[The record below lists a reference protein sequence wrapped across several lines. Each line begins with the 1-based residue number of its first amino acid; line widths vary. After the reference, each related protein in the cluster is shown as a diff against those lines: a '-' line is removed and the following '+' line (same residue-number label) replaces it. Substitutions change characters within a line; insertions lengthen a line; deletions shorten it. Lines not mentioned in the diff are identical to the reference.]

1 MNKLKNVV
9 EKFFLLSFFLFSAV
23 ELIGEDNFAN
33 TENANIDIIYSQDY
47 LKEGDELILG
57 LRFKLTPGWHIYWK
71 NPGDSGLPPE
81 LEWNLPVGIEFQ
93 EILWPSPELAPL
105 DPLTSYGY
113 YDEVVLPIKFKINS
127 NYNYGDK
134 FSAFLSF
141 LICEEICIP
150 EDTNISIDLTKFS
163 QSQLEN
169 GKYILSDWINRLPS
183 KSSFITE
190 AFLSDNTFKISWVS
204 GEAYEK
210 AYFYPE
216 QNGLINYSSNQILRK
231 NSEGSYLTIDRP
243 ENFRE
248 ELQFVSGVLELQN
261 ADQKTYFQIES
272 NIERVSFIE
281 VNKTQ
286 GLSFLLAI
294 FLAFVGG
301 IILNAMPCVFP
312 VIALKVMSLVNE
324 SGKSNSWKHG
334 LVFTL
339 GIEISMLIL
348 LIATMAVKNLGQF
361 VGWGWQLQSSL
372 MSSLLA
378 LLFFALGVILV
389 SRVELGSFFTRL
401 GNLNVNKTGYSNSFL
416 LGLLTVIVATPCT
429 GPYMG
434 AAIGW
439 GISQPILI
447 SSIIFLSLGFGIAF
461 PTLLLSIL
469 PKGIN
474 ILPRPGNWM
483 GVVSRIMGIP
493 MFLTALWLTWVVFR
507 QSGYEGLIIL
517 ISSLLILLVA
527 FLVFRF
533 SSTIAKRSS
542 IALISASILFL
553 IFFIPSE
560 NKNSKSYID
569 IGEKWSIERVNQLR
583 DEKRNI
589 LLNFTA
595 DWCLTCKVNERLV
608 LNSKEF
614 ISLIENDEI
623 VYLVADWTKY
633 DPKIT
638 EELEKYKR
646 AGVPLYLYWSQG
658 SDEVKIL
665 PAVLTKSILYDHLKL

>member
-1 MNKLKNVV
+1 MNRLKELTGKLTI
-9 EKFFLLSFFLFSAV
+9 LSFLFFSPL
-23 ELIGEDNFAN
+23 ELIGEDNLAS
-33 TENANIDIIYSQDY
+33 TENADIEVIYSDNY
-47 LKEGDELILG
+47 LKDGDELILG

-81 LEWNLPVGIEFQ
+81 IEWNLPEGIEFE

-113 YDEVVLPIKFKINS
+113 YDEVVLPIKFRINS

-150 EDTNISIDLTKFS
+150 EDTDISIDLTKFS
-163 QSQLEN
+163 LIQLEN
-169 GKYILSDWINRLPS
+169 AKFILNDWMNRLPA
-183 KSSFITE
+183 KSSFDTE
-190 AFLSDNTFKISWVS
+190 AFLSENTFKISWAS
-204 GEAYEK
+204 DTSYEK

-216 QNGLINYSSNQILRK
+216 QNGLINYSSNQILV
-231 NSEGSYLTIDRP
+231 NNAENSYLTVDRP
-243 ENFRE
+243 EKFRE
-248 ELQFVSGVLELQN
+248 ELKFVSGVLELQN
-261 ADQKTYFQIES
+261 EDQKTFFQIDS

-294 FLAFVGG
+294 FLAFLGG

-324 SGKSNSWKHG
+324 AGKSNSWKHG

-339 GIEISMLIL
+339 GIEISMLVL
-348 LIATMAVKNLGQF
+348 LIATLAVKNLGQF

-378 LLFFALGVILV
+378 LLFFALGLILV
-389 SRVELGSFFTRL
+389 SRVEIGSIFTRL
-401 GNLNVNKTGYSNSFL
+401 GNFNLNKTGYSNSFL

-447 SSIIFLSLGFGIAF
+447 SSIIFLSLGLGIAF
-461 PTLLLSIL
+461 PTLILSIL
-469 PKGIN
+469 PQGIN
-474 ILPRPGNWM
+474 ILPKPGNWM

-493 MFLTALWLTWVVFR
+493 MFLTAIWLAWVVFR
-507 QSGYEGLIIL
+507 QSGYEGLTIL
-517 ISSLLILLVA
+517 ASSLLVMLIA
-527 FLVFRF
+527 FLILRF
-533 SSTIAKRSS
+533 SSIIFKRGSLALVS
-542 IALISASILFL
+542 ISILL
-553 IFFIPSE
+553 LVFFIPSE
-560 NKNSKSYID
+560 NQDSKSDIN
-569 IGEKWSIERVNQLR
+569 IGEKWSLERVNELR
-583 DEKRNI
+583 NEKRNI

-595 DWCLTCKVNERLV
+595 DWCLTCKVNERMV
-608 LNSKEF
+608 LSSKEF
-614 ISLIENDEI
+614 ISLIENGEI

-633 DPKIT
+633 DPQIT

>member
-1 MNKLKNVV
+1 MNRFKQLSGKLTI
-9 EKFFLLSFFLFSAV
+9 LSFLFFSPL
-23 ELIGEDNFAN
+23 ELIGEDNLAS
-33 TENANIDIIYSQDY
+33 TENADIEVIYSDNY
-47 LKEGDELILG
+47 LKDGDELIIG
-57 LRFKLTPGWHIYWK
+57 LRFRLTPGWHIYWK
-71 NPGDSGLPPE
+71 NPGDSGLPLE
-81 LEWNLPVGIEFQ
+81 VEWNLPEGIEFE

-113 YDEVVLPIKFKINS
+113 YDEVVLPIKFRINS
-127 NYNYGDK
+127 NYNYGSK

-150 EDTNISIDLTKFS
+150 EDTDISIDLTNFS
-163 QSQLEN
+163 LTQLEN
-169 GKYILSDWINRLPS
+169 AKFILNDWMNRLPS
-183 KSSFITE
+183 KSSFDTE
-190 AFLSDNTFKISWVS
+190 AFLSENTFKISWAS
-204 GEAYEK
+204 DTSYEK

-216 QNGLINYSSNQILRK
+216 QNGLINYSSNQILV
-231 NSEGSYLTIDRP
+231 NNAENSYLTIDRP
-243 ENFRE
+243 EKFRE
-248 ELQFVSGVLELQN
+248 ELKFVSGVLELQN
-261 ADQKTYFQIES
+261 EDQKTSFQIES

-294 FLAFVGG
+294 FLAFLGG

-334 LVFTL
+334 LVFAL
-339 GIEISMLIL
+339 GIEISMLVL
-348 LIATMAVKNLGQF
+348 LIATLAVKNLGQF

-378 LLFFALGVILV
+378 LLFFALGLILV
-389 SRVELGSFFTRL
+389 SRVEIGGIFTRL
-401 GNLNVNKTGYSNSFL
+401 GNFNLNKTGYSNSFL

-447 SSIIFLSLGFGIAF
+447 SSIIFLSLGLGIAF
-461 PTLLLSIL
+461 PTLILSIL
-469 PKGIN
+469 PQGIN
-474 ILPRPGNWM
+474 ILPKPGNWM

-493 MFLTALWLTWVVFR
+493 MFLTAIWLAWVVFR
-507 QSGYEGLIIL
+507 QSGYEGLTIL
-517 ISSLLILLVA
+517 ASSLLIMLIA
-527 FLVFRF
+527 FLILRF
-533 SSTIAKRSS
+533 SSLIFKRGSLALVS
-542 IALISASILFL
+542 ISVLLL
-553 IFFIPSE
+553 VFFIPSE
-560 NKNSKSYID
+560 NQDSKSDIN
-569 IGEKWSIERVNQLR
+569 IGEKWSLERVNELR
-583 DEKRNI
+583 NEKRNI

-595 DWCLTCKVNERLV
+595 DWCLTCKVNERMV
-608 LNSKEF
+608 LSSKEF
-614 ISLIENDEI
+614 ISMIENGKI
-623 VYLVADWTKY
+623 AYLVADWTKY
-633 DPKIT
+633 DPQIT

>member
-1 MNKLKNVV
+1 MNRLKELTGKLTI
-9 EKFFLLSFFLFSAV
+9 LSFLFFSPL
-23 ELIGEDNFAN
+23 ELIGEDNLAS
-33 TENANIDIIYSQDY
+33 TENADIEVIYSDNY
-47 LKEGDELILG
+47 LKDGDELILG

-81 LEWNLPVGIEFQ
+81 IEWNLPEGIEFE

-113 YDEVVLPIKFKINS
+113 YDEVVLPIKFRINS

-150 EDTNISIDLTKFS
+150 EDTDISIDLTKFS
-163 QSQLEN
+163 LTQLEN
-169 GKYILSDWINRLPS
+169 AKFILNDWMNRLPS
-183 KSSFITE
+183 KSSFDTE

-204 GEAYEK
+204 DISYEK

-216 QNGLINYSSNQILRK
+216 QNGLINYSSNQILV
-231 NSEGSYLTIDRP
+231 NNAENSYLTVDRP
-243 ENFRE
+243 EKFRE
-248 ELQFVSGVLELQN
+248 ELKFVSGVLELQN
-261 ADQKTYFQIES
+261 EDQKTFFQIDS

-294 FLAFVGG
+294 FLAFLGG

-324 SGKSNSWKHG
+324 AGKSNSWKHG

-339 GIEISMLIL
+339 GIEISMLVL
-348 LIATMAVKNLGQF
+348 LIATLAVKNLGQF

-378 LLFFALGVILV
+378 LLFFALGLILV
-389 SRVELGSFFTRL
+389 SRVEIGSIFTRL
-401 GNLNVNKTGYSNSFL
+401 GNFNLNKTGYSNSFL

-447 SSIIFLSLGFGIAF
+447 SSIIFLSLGLGIAF
-461 PTLLLSIL
+461 PTLILSIL
-469 PKGIN
+469 PQGIN
-474 ILPRPGNWM
+474 ILPKPGNWM

-493 MFLTALWLTWVVFR
+493 MFLTAIWLAWVVFR
-507 QSGYEGLIIL
+507 QSGYEGLTIL
-517 ISSLLILLVA
+517 ASSLLVMLIA
-527 FLVFRF
+527 FLILRF
-533 SSTIAKRSS
+533 SSIIFKRGSLALVS
-542 IALISASILFL
+542 ISILL
-553 IFFIPSE
+553 LVFFIPSE
-560 NKNSKSYID
+560 NQDSKSDIN
-569 IGEKWSIERVNQLR
+569 IGEKWSLERVNELR
-583 DEKRNI
+583 NEKRNI

-595 DWCLTCKVNERLV
+595 DWCLTCKVNERMV
-608 LNSKEF
+608 LSSKEF
-614 ISLIENDEI
+614 ISLIENGEI

-633 DPKIT
+633 DPQIT